1 MVVGTPEQCV
11 EQLRPYA
18 ELGVG
23 DFLLGQLAPV
33 DDRTMDLVA
42 NEVAPALKGA
52 VRV

>member
-1 MVVGTPEQCV
+1 V

-18 ELGVG
+18 DLGVG

-33 DDRTMDLVA
+33 DDLTMELIA

-52 VRV
+52 VRA